1 MRTVSVIPALAR
13 RPAAWRR
20 EGKNRNEFAC
30 GRRTLNVILPI
41 HIRENIVARFAL
53 SQKIEIDLMGEQ
65 LVVKPVETQDMVLRP
80 LGCVFHGG
88 ACFHE
93 KRPIAR
99 LREKKFPRQL
109 F

>member
-1 MRTVSVIPALAR
+1 
-13 RPAAWRR
+13 
-20 EGKNRNEFAC
+20 
-30 GRRTLNVILPI
+30 
-41 HIRENIVARFAL
+41 
-53 SQKIEIDLMGEQ
+53 MGEQ